1 MLMYKLSISGLQEEC
16 PLLNESA
23 TMLLTKLQH
32 DTRLLRYK
40 IETLLSEKDAASHPL
55 KYIEAWECGVD
66 TKFKNEGIL
75 HLPPSF
81 QAGIL
86 KQPLNSDMT
95 NLQGNMIMLDCQQYT
110 PENRNQYE
118 DEARNVKK
126 YPAGSVR
133 RVPFGKSSEYETP
146 IQNKDESVVKKPSD
160 MKLESVPFDLSSEYI
175 TSTENEDESVVK
187 VPSDMKME
195 SVPVDV
201 SSEYVMSAENEDAVG
216 AMNVPDI
223 EISRNSVTYF
233 TDRVEDVTFV
243 QFRDHDGV
251 AKTHVE
257 LSDVKNVA
265 EHEAVANVPFVIKDE
280 TNYVESCVKDD
291 GVAQPTVQVKD
302 KVSAFSVR
310 DRDASLDHTVSTH
323 FPEGDG
329 VTEVNRNMDNLQPDL
344 KQETYDW
351 EEHNI
356 KIIKSTL
363 KLLQTPFD
371 EYIISPDINSFFSF
385 AVALAS
391 ELEQSLVHLQKII
404 THCELQKTDFC
415 AQFQKKMDV
424 SVSKMKETA
433 EGLVD
438 DIDEHL
444 YKLLTKIVQKL
455 KKCKV
460 NLQDKWC
467 HFTNRYDCENDA
479 VCNWLHS
486 SVLLDCKESDRKTK
500 WKLKHF
506 LSKGPD
512 KLHEKVLR
520 STSGENEK
528 QTDVPQNILK
538 NNIAKEEYD
547 GFESVDLSTGS
558 DADQKNSIRNA
569 DDLVLTPIIPD
580 DRFFIDHDFLNEQH
594 LERNIPMTVSKA
606 FEKYS
611 GQEQYMS
618 KLYGDSKHDNQ
629 DAFKSCFSGKEK
641 NKYENKHKN
650 LPETRTCQHTICQK
664 FKNNQQV
671 LHSQKFKNKYTKH
684 DHGENQWYEKRHLK
698 NQINDKDKK
707 EYKKQQTKHSLHDK
721 NKNHKEPIIFEE
733 VASSV
738 LVDTSTPKQNVSGKW
753 MLKMANSRAE
763 QRRLEHRSDWLFER
777 ADARK
782 LERERH
788 RVTSSWYFQRAR
800 GREYCRYHPHSDWC

>member
-1 MLMYKLSISGLQEEC
+1 MYKLSISGLQEEC

-40 IETLLSEKDAASHPL
+40 IEMLLSEKDAASHPL

-86 KQPLNSDMT
+86 KQPLKSDMT

-118 DEARNVKK
+118 DEARNVVKK

-146 IQNKDESVVKKPSD
+146 IQSKDESVVKKPSD
-160 MKLESVPFDLSSEYI
+160 MKAESVPFDLSSEYI

-187 VPSDMKME
+187 VPSDMKAE
-195 SVPVDV
+195 SFPVDV
-201 SSEYVMSAENEDAVG
+201 SSEYVTSAENKDAVG

-223 EISRNSVTYF
+223 EMSRNSVTYF
-233 TDRVEDVTFV
+233 TDHVKDVTFV

-257 LSDVKNVA
+257 LSDARNVA

-329 VTEVNRNMDNLQPDL
+329 KTEVNRNMDNLQPDL
-344 KQETYDW
+344 KQETYHW

-363 KLLQTPFD
+363 KLLQTPYD
-371 EYIISPDINSFFSF
+371 DYIISPDISSIFSF
-385 AVALAS
+385 SVALAS
-391 ELEQSLVHLQKII
+391 ELEQSLVHLQKVI

-467 HFTNRYDCENDA
+467 HFTNRYDCENDV

-500 WKLKHF
+500 RKLKHF

-547 GFESVDLSTGS
+547 DFENVDLSTGS

-569 DDLVLTPIIPD
+569 DGLVLTPIIPD
-580 DRFFIDHDFLNEQH
+580 DRFFIHHDFLNEQH

-618 KLYGDSKHDNQ
+618 KLYRDSKHDNQ
-629 DAFKSCFSGKEK
+629 DAFKSHFSGKEK

-650 LPETRTCQHTICQK
+650 LPETK
-664 FKNNQQV
+664 
-671 LHSQKFKNKYTKH
+671 
-684 DHGENQWYEKRHLK
+684 
-698 NQINDKDKK
+698 
-707 EYKKQQTKHSLHDK
+707 TKHSLHDK
-721 NKNHKEPIIFEE
+721 NKNNKEPIIFEE

-753 MLKMANSRAE
+753 MLKMANARAE
-763 QRRLEHRSDWLFER
+763 QRRLEHRSDWLFDR